1 MQLAEPIV
9 SSPGGESN
17 LEERRR
23 DEVLQCLEP
32 AGRRPVAELVILEF
46 ARKSRSDAA
55 NGARITSAHQQYAVQ
70 RHG

>member
-32 AGRRPVAELVILEF
+32 AGRRPVAELAEM
-46 ARKSRSDAA
+46 SDTD
-55 NGARITSAHQQYAVQ
+55 R
-70 RHG
+70 